1 MKLDDFNSTFNSV
14 KVSKVLEDKFG
25 TRVDLN
31 NLNLRQLKSLKSNI
45 NESHKKMVKSMPF
58 NSGHRNPAYLEQVAL
73 LEAIELRINEVEL
86 AGEGFLSGVAGATL
100 GGITGG
106 PVGAIAGGYLGSKI
120 DQDEKIKEIEDKDRS
135 AEKKPAFSNLS
146 GSQTS
151 ALRMLVGPENI
162 TNAKNAIRLAK
173 QGKSVPANMMKGFA
187 PIVDMLLDVLQGG
200 SSYARRLQALDKQ
213 ATKAFH
219 LDESKSFKVMVRHG
233 TTKDSKDHMPITVKA
248 VDRENASAKAMD
260 MAKKKKLKYPKVSSI
275 TQLDE
280 SRYLFEG
287 ETEKA
292 QLIMAVKD
300 MVDRVQGMVEDL
312 NKMKVEDLVALTD
325 KMRDEFGQDQATSFT
340 SGANDI
346 LSSSID
352 ALTNSRTEM
361 DNAVLA
367 LTGEAPATV
376 PGAEIP
382 PADLGSE
389 VGPELPAAP
398 GEELPAPEGGEELGR
413 ELRES
418 RSRTKKRILESS
430 RFLGKLAK

>member
-1 MKLDDFNSTFNSV
+1 MKLDDFNSTFNSA

-25 TRVDLN
+25 TTVDLN
-31 NLNLRQLKSLKSNI
+31 KLNLRQLKSLKI
-45 NESHKKMVKSMPF
+45 RMTESHKKMVKSMPF
-58 NSGHRNPAYLEQVAL
+58 NSGHRNPTYLEQVAL

-151 ALRMLVGPENI
+151 ALRMLVGSENI
-162 TNAKNAIRLAK
+162 SNAKNAIRLAK

-200 SSYARRLQALDKQ
+200 SSYARRLQTLDKQ

-219 LDESKSFKVMVRHG
+219 LDEG
-233 TTKDSKDHMPITVKA
+233 
-248 VDRENASAKAMD
+248 
-260 MAKKKKLKYPKVSSI
+260 
-275 TQLDE
+275 
-280 SRYLFEG
+280 RYLTEG

-312 NKMKVEDLVALTD
+312 SKMKVEDLVALTD
-325 KMRDEFGQDQATSFT
+325 KMRDEFGQNQATSFT
-340 SGANDI
+340 AGANDI
-346 LSSSID
+346 LSAGID
-352 ALTNSRTEM
+352 ALTNARTEL
-361 DNAVLA
+361 DNAVLS
-367 LTGEAPATV
+367 LTGEAPAAV
-376 PGAEIP
+376 PGAEMS
-382 PADLGSE
+382 PAEPGAEMGAE
-389 VGPELPAAP
+389 VGSELPAAP

>member
-31 NLNLRQLKSLKSNI
+31 KLNLRQLQSLKSNI
-45 NESHKKMVKSMPF
+45 TEAHKRMVKSMPF
-58 NSGHRNPAYLEQVAL
+58 NSGHRNPEYLEQLAL
-73 LEAIELRINEVEL
+73 LEAIELKINEVDQQVEEYMPPTENK
-86 AGEGFLSGVAGATL
+86 ADKSHK
-100 GGITGG
+100 
-106 PVGAIAGGYLGSKI
+106 SK
-120 DQDEKIKEIEDKDRS
+120 
-135 AEKKPAFSNLS
+135 FSNLS
-146 GSQTS
+146 GTQVS
-151 ALRMLVGPENI
+151 ALRMLVGSQNI
-162 TNAKNAIRLAK
+162 INAKNAIKLAK

-187 PIVDMLLDVLQGG
+187 PIVDILLDVLQGG
-200 SSYARRLQALDKQ
+200 SSYARRLQTLDKQ

-219 LDESKSFKVMVRHG
+219 LDENKSFKVMVRHG
-233 TTKDSKDHMPITVKA
+233 VSKDSKDHMPITVKA
-248 VDRENASAKAMD
+248 TDRENASAKAMD
-260 MAKKKKLKYPKVSSI
+260 MAKTKKLKYPKVSSI

-280 SRYLFEG
+280 SRYLTEG

-325 KMRDEFGQDQATSFT
+325 KMRDEFGQNQATSFT
-340 SGANDI
+340 AGANDI
-346 LSSSID
+346 LSAGID
-352 ALTNSRTEM
+352 ALTNARTEL

-367 LTGEAPATV
+367 LTGEAPAAIPGAV
-376 PGAEIP
+376 PGAMP
-382 PADLGSE
+382 GA
-389 VGPELPAAP
+389 ELPAVDLGAEVSPEMPAEP
-398 GEELPAPEGGEELGR
+398 GDELPPPEGGEELGR

-418 RSRTKKRILESS
+418 RSRIKAKKRILESS